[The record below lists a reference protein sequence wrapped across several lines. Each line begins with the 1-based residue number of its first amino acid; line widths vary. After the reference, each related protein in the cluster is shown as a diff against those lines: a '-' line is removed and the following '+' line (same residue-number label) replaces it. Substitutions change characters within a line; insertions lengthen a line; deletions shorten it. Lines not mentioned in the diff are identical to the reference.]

1 MKIKTLKN
9 DKIKSFLDIAEKINN
24 NPRFDRIQFE
34 KLIDDGKESNWLVL
48 EDNNKYL
55 GLCVIREFPKGIIYL
70 REIQSLYKSYGKIF
84 IQMLLDKYNNFWWT
98 ADYSSGE
105 ELLNY
110 YRQFNVK
117 ECNIG
122 PTKWSNGIDHH
133 IFYKTDNKH
142 DEIKIITIANSW
154 RNL

>member
-1 MKIKTLKN
+1 MKVFENSFDICISAIKTTN
-9 DKIKSFLDIAEKINN
+9 MGMISAIKF
-24 NPRFDRIQFE
+24 
-34 KLIDDGKESNWLVL
+34 L

-55 GLCVIREFPKGIIYL
+55 ALCVLREFPEGIMYL
-70 REIQSLYKSYGKIF
+70 REIQSLYKGYGKNF
-84 IQMLLDKYNNFWWT
+84 IQLLLDKYNNFWWT

-110 YRQFNVK
+110 YRQFDVK
-117 ECNIG
+117 EYNIG

-133 IFYKTDNKH
+133 IFYKADNKH
-142 DEIKIITIANSW
+142 NENKIITIANSW